1 MKKSEEFLRRE
12 KEERNSEIRRRYV
25 AERTWEKLMKKI
37 KPVEPYFNPDTQQVM
52 WGTNRQDFLSSVQK
66 H

>member
-12 KEERNSEIRRRYV
+12 KEEKNAEIRRHYV
-25 AERTWEKLMKKI
+25 TERKWEKLMKKI

-52 WGTNRQDFLSSVQK
+52 WGTDRQEFLNNAQK